1 MRKAAAENIKL
12 SAVKDVTILDG
23 QGLTGKMAGKVMA
36 GGSAEFIAAQCEL
49 TPDLQQAGEQLPL
62 TALPR
67 FTFRSTATQPV

>member
-36 GGSAEFIAAQCEL
+36 RRQRRVYCRRAS
-49 TPDLQQAGEQLPL
+49 
-62 TALPR
+62 
-67 FTFRSTATQPV
+67 